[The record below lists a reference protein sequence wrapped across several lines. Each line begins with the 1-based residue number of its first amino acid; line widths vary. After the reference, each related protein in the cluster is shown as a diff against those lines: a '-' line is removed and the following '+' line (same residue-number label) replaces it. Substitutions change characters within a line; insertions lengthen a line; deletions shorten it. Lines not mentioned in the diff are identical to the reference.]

1 MKDDAELDGE
11 DCVWVADFGWTS
23 DLTETQ
29 TTAVPVPYAW
39 LLANCPDAVD
49 EYDVYEAVA
58 KQPAANGRLT
68 VADCYVAGL
77 DPNAPAAEFK
87 AVIEMVDGAPVV
99 MPSPD
104 LKGAR
109 VYKVS
114 GRTALDDAEG
124 GSVRPPRTAGSSRSR
139 SSCRRG
145 AAPRRLRRSHGGSGR
160 GGGHLRNA
168 GGTPP
173 RLRAVLCGLCVRRR
187 RRPAPAE
194 GV

>member
-29 TTAVPVPYAW
+29 TTVVPVPYAW
-39 LLANCPDAVD
+39 LLANCPDVVD

-58 KQPAANGRLT
+58 KQPAANVRLT

-77 DPNAPAAEFK
+77 DPNDPAAEFK

-99 MPSPD
+99 TPSPD

-109 VYKVS
+109 
-114 GRTALDDAEG
+114 
-124 GSVRPPRTAGSSRSR
+124 
-139 SSCRRG
+139 
-145 AAPRRLRRSHGGSGR
+145 LRV
-160 GGGHLRNA
+160 
-168 GGTPP
+168 
-173 RLRAVLCGLCVRRR
+173 VLCGLCVRRR
-187 RRPAPAE
+187 RRPAPAASSQCASSCSVKRHLQQQVASVMS
-194 GV
+194 G

>member
-68 VADCYVAGL
+68 VEECYVAGL
-77 DPNAPAAEFK
+77 DPNDPAAEFK
-87 AVIEMVDGAPVV
+87 AVIEMVDGVPVV
-99 MPSPD
+99 TPSPD
-104 LKGAR
+104 LKDER
-109 VYKVS
+109 VYKVLGKTS
-114 GRTALDDAEG
+114 LEDAGEWQYPTNALHRFFKI
-124 GSVRPPRTAGSSRSR
+124 SVEMP
-139 SSCRRG
+139 
-145 AAPRRLRRSHGGSGR
+145 
-160 GGGHLRNA
+160 
-168 GGTPP
+168 
-173 RLRAVLCGLCVRRR
+173 
-187 RRPAPAE
+187 
-194 GV
+194 